1 MDLELGSLSGG
12 ETKMQVFYHL
22 VYEYQK
28 GLRDLC
34 LFTCRD
40 ENEEKIIKAL
50 ENQQIDYSICRITG
64 NKINVF
70 FGMKACLDIIK
81 QFSCEDLNKL
91 SHEEDF
97 ILGMMLGYA
106 KPQQYVRF
114 LTRVKQSETRTRE
127 QNQVFANC
135 Q

>member
-1 MDLELGSLSGG
+1 
-12 ETKMQVFYHL
+12 MQVFYHL
-22 VYEYQK
+22 IYEYQK

-40 ENEEKIIKAL
+40 EFEEKIKKAL
-50 ENQQIDYSICRITG
+50 DNQEINYFICRLEG

-70 FGMKACLDIIK
+70 FGMGPCLKIVK
-81 QFSCEDLNKL
+81 QFSCENLTKL
-91 SHEEDF
+91 TIEEDF

-106 KPQQYVRF
+106 KAQQYERF
-114 LTRVKQSETRTRE
+114 LARVKQSETRLCE
-127 QNQVFANC
+127 QNHAFANC